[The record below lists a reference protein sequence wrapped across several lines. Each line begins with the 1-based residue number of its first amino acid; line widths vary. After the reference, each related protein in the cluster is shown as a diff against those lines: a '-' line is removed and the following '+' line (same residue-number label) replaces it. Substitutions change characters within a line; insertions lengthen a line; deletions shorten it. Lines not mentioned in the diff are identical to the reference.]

1 MDAYRYE
8 VKTHRAEELAVIEAL
23 REDGYSD
30 VVIDRW
36 LNPGNFGQMEN
47 YDGYSGKITSSCGDS
62 MWVWLKVKDNVIQN
76 ATYLSDICI
85 GAVSSGS
92 MLTEM
97 VGDRTIREALGVS
110 SVDILRALGG
120 LPENFVHCATLA
132 ETALKAAIRDYI
144 AYKAAPWKRLYQQKY
159 WMVQH

>member
-1 MDAYRYE
+1 MGAYKG
-8 VKTHRAEELAVIEAL
+8 KTDSTEDVRGLL
-23 REDGYSD
+23 RKEGYSE
-30 VVIDRW
+30 VVIDHW
-36 LNPGNFGQMEN
+36 LNPRNLGQMKN

-76 ATYLSDICI
+76 ATYVSDICI

-97 VGDRTIREALGVS
+97 VKGKRVTEALWIS
-110 SVDILRALGG
+110 PDDILRALGG

-132 ETALKAAIRDYI
+132 DTALKAAIRDYNI
-144 AYKAAPWKRLYQQKY
+144 YKAAPWKRLYQQK
-159 WMVQH
+159 H

>member
-1 MDAYRYE
+1 MSAHKG
-8 VKTHRAEELAVIEAL
+8 KTDRTEELGVREAL

-30 VVIDRW
+30 IVIDLW
-36 LNPGNFGQMEN
+36 LNPRNFGQMDN

-62 MWVWLKVKDNVIQN
+62 MWVWLKVKNDVIQDV
-76 ATYLSDICI
+76 TYLSDICI

-97 VGDRTIREALGVS
+97 IEGRTIREALRIS

-120 LPENFVHCATLA
+120 LPENFVHCAALA
-132 ETALKAAIRDYI
+132 EMTLKAAIIDYK
-144 AYKAAPWKRLYQQKY
+144 AYKGAPWKRLYERKY
-159 WMVQH
+159 